1 MKKKTGCCLSVC
13 VVLVLVAFWGVYH
26 IRTTNDFFSGSSTI
40 FRKNIFEYPGTEWV
54 CEEPKI
60 NLTVY
65 DLNVCPQPELGWTD
79 VPDIAVMKV
88 EADEEE
94 TAYVMMGDYY
104 SVSITAPVIF
114 EDNIVA
120 DRVEVFYGRVRY
132 RKSFFSG
139 EVTSF
144 TIYDMKQDDIFHHR
158 YEKLVFRRK

>member
-13 VVLVLVAFWGVYH
+13 LAVVLVAFSCMYF
-26 IRTTNDFFSGSSTI
+26 IRTATVILGSNQHYYNEV
-40 FRKNIFEYPGTEWV
+40 FDYPGSEWV

-65 DLNVCPQPELGWTD
+65 DLNVCPQPELGWTE

-94 TAYVMMGDYY
+94 TAYVMMGERG
-104 SVSITAPVIF
+104 SIIITAPIIF

-120 DRVEVFYGRVRY
+120 DRVEVFHACARY
-132 RKSFFSG
+132 RRSFFSR
-139 EVTSF
+139 EIISF
-144 TIYDMKQDDIFHHR
+144 TIYDMEQDDIFHHR